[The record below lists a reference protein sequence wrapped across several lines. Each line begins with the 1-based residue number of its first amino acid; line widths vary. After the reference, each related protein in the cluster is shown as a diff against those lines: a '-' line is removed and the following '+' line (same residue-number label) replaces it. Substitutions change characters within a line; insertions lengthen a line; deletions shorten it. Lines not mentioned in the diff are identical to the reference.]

1 MRRAQGKL
9 AWVLKAAVLLAAAG
23 LGFDWLVLSGDPE
36 RRAALAL
43 LQYVPYP
50 VYLAPVLAVLVGSLW
65 LGWAW
70 RALAVANLVLVLTV
84 IMGLCI
90 GHEDEG
96 HGHIRFMT
104 YNIKSYQAS
113 LRPHGFSELALEILE
128 HDPDVIVMQ
137 DAGMLI
143 TLQHGQADLYKAI
156 VGQRQ
161 VYAFGQYVVA
171 SRFPMKDCAPG
182 WIPYRD
188 QKHSFVHCLVEAHGK
203 QVELVTVHFTTPREG
218 LNATRREGLQGLAA
232 WSGNMNDR
240 LVQSGVLAEHLRLM
254 PKDHPRIVA
263 GDLNAP
269 ESSSVVETLLHTG
282 MRDAFSSA
290 GLGYG
295 FTHGHSL
302 KLGLSWLR
310 IDHVL
315 VSDDIGV
322 SQAYVGGKVASEHRP
337 VITDLYLHRQ

>member
-9 AWVLKAAVLLAAAG
+9 AWVLKAAVLVAAVGLAINWA
-23 LGFDWLVLSGDPE
+23 VLSGDPE

-50 VYLAPVLAVLVGSLW
+50 FYLPPVLAILVGSAW

-70 RALAVANLVLVLTV
+70 RALALANVVVVLTA

-90 GHEDEG
+90 GHADEG
-96 HGHIRFMT
+96 HGRIRFMT

-113 LRPHGFSELALEILE
+113 VRPNGFSELALEIME
-128 HDPDVIVMQ
+128 HDPDVLVMQ
-137 DAGMLI
+137 DAGML
-143 TLQHGQADLYKAI
+143 TGLQRSKPDLYKTMM
-156 VGQRQ
+156 GGRQ
-161 VYAFGQYVVA
+161 VYGFGQYVVA
-171 SRFPMKDCAPG
+171 SRFPLKGCGPG

-188 QKHSFVHCLVEAHGK
+188 QQHSFVHCVLQAHGK
-203 QVELVTVHFTTPREG
+203 EVELVTVHFTTPREG

-232 WSGNMNDR
+232 WRGNMNDR

-269 ESSSVVETLLHTG
+269 ESSSVVETLLNTG

-302 KLGLSWLR
+302 RMGLSWLR
-310 IDHVL
+310 IDHIL
-315 VSDDIGV
+315 VSNDIGV
-322 SQAYVGGKVASEHRP
+322 SEVEVGGKVASEHRP
-337 VITDLYLHRQ
+337 VIADLFLYRQ